1 MKVAHEKL
9 SYKNAMFVNFWCEN
23 LGGAESKSGVAV
35 APRPHPQSQLSY
47 FIFAPPQIVTCS
59 SASDNYIPFSR
70 FGQTVDYSQQQ
81 TVTMQ
86 SVPYSDV
93 QVPLSTDR
101 QIPFK
106 LQYRVTAVLT
116 GTCQEPVLAGINL
129 RLVATQCR
137 PVLLISEKKKIEVS
151 LSFYKYVW

>member
-1 MKVAHEKL
+1 MRNYHTKMQCL
-9 SYKNAMFVNFWCEN
+9 
-23 LGGAESKSGVAV
+23 LISGVKIWGGRKQIWGGCGPP
-35 APRPHPQSQLSY
+35 APSTIPTFLFY
-47 FIFAPPQIVTCS
+47 FRPPQIVTCS

-93 QVPLSTDR
+93 QVPLSTHR

-137 PVLLISEKKKIEVS
+137 PVLLISEKKRLKS
-151 LSFYKYVW
+151 LSAFTSMYGSM

>member
-1 MKVAHEKL
+1 
-9 SYKNAMFVNFWCEN
+9 MFVNFWCEN
-23 LGGAESKSGVAV
+23 LGGPKANLGWLWPPGPIHNPNFPILFS
-35 APRPHPQSQLSY
+35 P
-47 FIFAPPQIVTCS
+47 PPQIVTCS

-137 PVLLISEKKKIEVS
+137 PVLLISEKKRLKS
-151 LSFYKYVW
+151 LSAFTSMYGSM